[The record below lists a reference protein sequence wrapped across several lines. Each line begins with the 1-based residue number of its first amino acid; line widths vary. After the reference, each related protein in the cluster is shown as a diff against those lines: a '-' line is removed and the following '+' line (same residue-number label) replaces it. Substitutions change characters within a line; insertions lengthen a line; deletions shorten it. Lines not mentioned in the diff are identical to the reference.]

1 MVMQNFP
8 RGDIRGWLS
17 AAAQRLPEVGSQVA
31 SRLGQSV
38 SPLLSSPFMPA
49 ESRRFLSLPLGQ
61 TPQKQLRPRQ
71 PQLQQAPAEQW
82 APGLWE
88 QQATSAPQVSVQD
101 LVDDFWASARTVADV
116 DNLEERIRAL
126 LEEQGVPPFQAAQR
140 ASQQALPFRQT
151 VEAEE
156 TGEEAAPLTADERVQ
171 AQMLGMRE
179 TPAAAAEVT
188 PVTSQPGRPVDV
200 EDTILGERTTG
211 DPRSVSED
219 DEDAIRAA
227 RQLLSD
233 ARLKV
238 SLGDPLTTEDIEALT
253 AYNEA
258 PTQAQISGVSQVTGD
273 IEALGP
279 TTGVLEALG
288 PTTGVTDG
296 GEISYEFPSGVEPTY
311 GRAPELGLPPTVNEI
326 LEGQMD
332 TLRQQGIP
340 DTSPGLWEQQ
350 LAIGDLDPSLVPNIG
365 IEEARRQRLRDLS
378 LTPGG
383 QQTLFY
389 DALREAMGG
398 EMLTPTVM
406 RAAARQVGPLQAYWQ
421 LASALTPQSWLG
433 EEGQEPR
440 TFADL
445 LRTAPSPMTG
455 VSGDFRSTATPYGQ
469 RSFLPGMLTEATAAL
484 GQMGDEALAALPERL
499 RAFRTQMLED
509 PSKQI
514 ALAQNVYRQQVPLAF
529 RSGFDRMVQDAYQR
543 QYRDDPTTPFLVHL
557 AQQGGLG
564 Y

>member
-1 MVMQNFP
+1 MRNFA
-8 RGDIRGWLS
+8 RGDVGGWLS
-17 AAAQRLPEVGSQVA
+17 AAAQRLPQVGSQVA
-31 SRLGQSV
+31 SGLAGAI
-38 SPLLSSPFMPA
+38 SPG
-49 ESRRFLSLPLGQ
+49 LPWGRVFQGTSQ
-61 TPQKQLRPRQ
+61 TPQAPQGQLRPRQ
-71 PQLQQAPAEQW
+71 TQLQMARA
-82 APGLWE
+82 A
-88 QQATSAPQVSVQD
+88 QQPIAAPQVSVQD
-101 LVDDFWASARTVADV
+101 LIDDFWASARTVVDV
-116 DNLEERIRAL
+116 DSLEERIRAL

-140 ASQQALPFRQT
+140 ASQQALPFRQS
-151 VEAEE
+151 VEAGE
-156 TGEEAAPLTADERVQ
+156 TGEEAAPLTAEERVQ
-171 AQMLGMRE
+171 AQILGMRE

-188 PVTSQPGRPVDV
+188 PVTPVTPQPGRPVDV

-211 DPRSVSED
+211 EAVADVTPPTEPGRPVSV
-219 DEDAIRAA
+219 EDAIRAD

-238 SLGDPLTTEDIEALT
+238 SLGEALTAEDIEALT

-288 PTTGVTDG
+288 PTEGVTDG
-296 GEISYEFPSGVEPTY
+296 GEISYEFPSEFEPTY
-311 GRAPELGLPPTVNEI
+311 GRATELDPLYGEGGF
-326 LEGQMD
+326 LEEVAP
-332 TLRQQGIP
+332 IP
-340 DTSPGLWEQQ
+340 DPSEQDLLLQQ
-350 LAIGDLDPSLVPNIG
+350 LVTGDLDPSLVSNIG
-365 IEEARRQRLRDLS
+365 IEEARRQRLLDLS

-398 EMLTPTVM
+398 EMLTPTVR

-433 EEGQEPR
+433 EEGQKPR

-484 GQMGDEALAALPERL
+484 GPMGDEALAALPKRL
-499 RAFRTQMLED
+499 RDFRTQMLED

-529 RSGFDRMVQDAYQR
+529 RSGFDRMVEDAYQR
-543 QYRDDPTTPFLVHL
+543 QYRDDPTTPFLVQL